1 MGLLTSRV
9 TAGVLASC
17 GEHDISQESILEL
30 MEAKL
35 EKK

>member
-9 TAGVLASC
+9 TSGVLALC

-30 MEAKL
+30 MEAKI
-35 EKK
+35 